1 MKRTKITVLLF
12 GLLMTALLA
21 GCSQKGQD
29 SSQNTKTEGLDQ
41 LGEIQVVSR
50 EEGSGTRNVFAEIV
64 GFLENNEGKPD
75 LTTDK
80 AQIAENAD
88 KVCEL
93 VSENKSAIGYVS
105 LGTVPEGKNIK
116 VLKVNGSEAS
126 LEEKKYPLSRTFY
139 LAYSGRLSEL
149 EQDFLS
155 YVHGAGQE
163 LVAESYIPVA
173 KSSSFL
179 SNKANGTLTI
189 GGSTSVAPLIANIAT
204 AYMKINSNAKIVVQS
219 SDSSD
224 GLTKA
229 MSGEFDFGMSSR
241 DLKDYEMELLDYEAI
256 AEDDIAV
263 IVNAENPLEDITLEE
278 LKNVFTGTFVK
289 WEELNQ

>member
-1 MKRTKITVLLF
+1 MKRTKMPVLLSA
-12 GLLMTALLA
+12 LLMAALLS
-21 GCSQKGQD
+21 GCSQSGQD
-29 SSQNTKTEGLDQ
+29 SSQRTKTEGLDQ
-41 LGEIQVVSR
+41 LKDIQVISR
-50 EEGSGTRNVFAEIV
+50 EEGSGTRSAFAELV
-64 GFLENNEGKPD
+64 GFVGNEEGKQD

-80 AQIAENAD
+80 AQIAENAEE
-88 KVCEL
+88 VCKL
-93 VSENKSAIGYVS
+93 VGENTSAVGYIS
-105 LGTVPEGKNIK
+105 LGTVPEDGGIK
-116 VLKVNGSEAS
+116 VLKVNGTQAS
-126 LEEKKYPLSRTFY
+126 LEEKSYPLSRTFY
-139 LAYSGRLSEL
+139 LAYSGQLSEL

-155 YVHGAGQE
+155 YVHGAGQDI
-163 LVAESYIPVA
+163 VAEAYIPVA

-179 SNKANGTLTI
+179 SNKAKGTLKI
-189 GGSTSVAPLIANIAT
+189 GGSTSVAPLIANLAN
-204 AYMKINSNAKIVVQS
+204 AYMKINSNAKIIVQS

-278 LKNVFTGTFVK
+278 LKNVFTGMFVK